1 MAAIMKVPRPPRLPL
16 LKLWS
21 YETKMHFRRL
31 SLSILLTVLVEI
43 FNKIYP
49 LIIFRFVIDR
59 IGYEAFGTAQF
70 GISLVEMSVPFIT
83 FGYHDYASIRVGQ
96 SKDRDH
102 DIRQVFT
109 YTLMLKLVHALCL
122 VLFLLGAFKLD
133 FGIARYQTLVLAL
146 SFTILG
152 NALDASWM
160 NIGLQ
165 KIPLMSIIIV
175 LSKVVSLLGIVFFVE
190 QADDGILYAV
200 LHCCANTLVNLATFM
215 IFVRRYPLV
224 APKSFALIKEAF
236 MRTLPFASIAI
247 LNILFIRV
255 DWLMVQS
262 LFADVGTGYYAGP
275 VRINNA
281 VYSFLTAIGMVF
293 FSEALLAKNKEQVSK
308 HYHSALFVLSFLL
321 VPFLVFCLFFEHGI
335 LSLLLGEVR
344 DEQYGLLFIQ
354 AAGNIGAV
362 GITLYGLQILA
373 TKGETKKIIS
383 SLMLG
388 LSMSIFLFFV
398 CKSIPSLHSLW
409 GISFAMLCGKL
420 LSAII
425 LANYSRPYLKQIVYG
440 TCLKNVAAGLVMG
453 LLAYFLSFPI
463 EGYHFLLQV
472 CFLGICYVCI
482 SFAIN
487 QNILLS
493 LYRKISD
500 KPEKFS

>member
-1 MAAIMKVPRPPRLPL
+1 
-16 LKLWS
+16 
-21 YETKMHFRRL
+21 MHFRRL

-96 SKDRDH
+96 SKDRDGE
-102 DIRQVFT
+102 IQQVFT
-109 YTLMLKLVHALCL
+109 HTLLLKLVHAFCL
-122 VLFLLGAFKLD
+122 SLFILGAFNLD
-133 FGIARYQTLVLAL
+133 LGIARYQMLVLAL

-175 LSKVVSLLGIVFFVE
+175 LSKVVSLLGIVFYIE

-200 LHCCANTLVNLATFM
+200 LHCCANTIVNFATFA
-215 IFVRRYPLV
+215 IFVRKYPLV
-224 APKSFALIKEAF
+224 VPKSFALVKQAFIK
-236 MRTLPFASIAI
+236 TLPFASIAI

-293 FSEALLAKNKEQVSK
+293 FSEALLCKDKEQVSK

-321 VPFLVFCLFFEHGI
+321 VPFLVFCLFFEQDI

-344 DEQYGLLFIQ
+344 GEQYGLLFIQ
-354 AAGNIGAV
+354 ATGNIGAV

-373 TKGETKKIIS
+373 TKAETKKIIL
-383 SLMLG
+383 SLTLG
-388 LSMSIFLFFV
+388 LFMSVVLFLL
-398 CKSIPSLHSLW
+398 CKSIPSLRSLW
-409 GISFAMLCGKL
+409 GVSFAMLCGKL
-420 LSAII
+420 LSASI
-425 LANYSRPYLKQIVYG
+425 LAYFSRPYLEQIIYSS
-440 TCLKNVAAGLVMG
+440 CLRNIAAGGLVG
-453 LLAYFLSFPI
+453 LIAYFLSFPLD
-463 EGYHFLLQV
+463 GYHFLLQV
-472 CFLGICYVCI
+472 CFLGSCYVCI
-482 SFAIN
+482 CFVVN
-487 QNILLS
+487 QKILLN
-493 LYRKISD
+493 LYHKVRD
-500 KPEKFS
+500 KAS